1 MVYAYS
7 KGLDSFWHV
16 QRRYN
21 QTKPLVSKYH
31 KKEDDLRPAHRR
43 DRKWEHIVKLSP
55 TSYALCDGGHG
66 DPVFNRT
73 YAGHDPIPTSIV
85 DTYNL
90 SPIVWD
96 IQLPKPD
103 GSYLE
108 TVKVRN
114 GTGDHAHT
122 SRYQFLAEF
131 LPKGLMYVGGTD
143 GRQHIKVIHQQNPP
157 PHRKYYLPKS
167 RSVGASQ
174 WDYYANHNSYLSEYW
189 AEHYQREDDHKYL
202 VFARESYVPDL
213 ELMEK
218 TGVLPNNLQSWKL
231 ISPEF
236 KPVNPKS
243 RVDKERKKELK
254 PHLDEFWQW
263 ACSVGKMLALDDWQY
278 VRDAKD
284 TLRQHNVMK
293 GGVWSNHDSFD
304 GDKVQEIITT
314 SDHELRVPLLTA
326 YMIKSDMKHARTPE
340 DAKKVRAHF
349 NQWANRACGLVT
361 ITKGE

>member
-1 MVYAYS
+1 MYRLS

-21 QTKPLVSKYH
+21 DTKPLVSVHH
-31 KKEDDLRPAHRR
+31 KKEDDLRPADRR

-66 DPVFNRT
+66 DPIFTRS
-73 YAGHDPIPTSIV
+73 YFGRDRIPTSIV

-96 IQLPKPD
+96 IQLQPD

-114 GTGDHAHT
+114 GSGDHAHT

-131 LPKGLMYVGGTD
+131 LPTSLRYTGD
-143 GRQHIKVIHQQNPP
+143 DNGRQYIYIPNPDKIQQV
-157 PHRKYYLPKS
+157 KYYLPKS
-167 RSVGASQ
+167 RSVDAAQ
-174 WDYYANHNSYLSEYW
+174 WDYYVNNKNSQHL

-202 VFARESYVPDL
+202 VFAREAYVPDV

-263 ACSVGKMLALDDWQY
+263 ACSVGKMLVIDDWQY
-278 VRDAKD
+278 VRDAKA
-284 TLRQHNVMK
+284 TLRQHNVLQ
-293 GGVWSNHDSFD
+293 GGVWSSYDSFD

-326 YMIKSDMKHARTPE
+326 YMIKSDMRYARTPE
-340 DAKKVRAHF
+340 DAKRVRAHF
-349 NQWANRACGLVT
+349 NRWANRACGLVT
-361 ITKGE
+361 TTKGE

>member
-1 MVYAYS
+1 MAYGFI
-7 KGLDSFWHV
+7 KGMDSFWHV
-16 QRRYN
+16 ERKYN
-21 QTKPLVSKYH
+21 GTKPLVSKHH

-55 TSYALCDGGHG
+55 TCYALCDGGYG
-66 DPVFNRT
+66 DPNFTSNYHQR
-73 YAGHDPIPTSIV
+73 DPIPTSIV

-96 IQLPKPD
+96 IQLQPD

-114 GTGDHAHT
+114 GSGDHAHT

-131 LPKGLMYVGGTD
+131 LPKGLIYVGGTD

-167 RSVGASQ
+167 RSVDAAQ
-174 WDYYANHNSYLSEYW
+174 WDYITARASTAYW
-189 AEHYQREDDHKYL
+189 LEQFQREDDHKYL
-202 VFARESYVPDL
+202 VFARQSKVPDYAASV
-213 ELMEK
+213 
-218 TGVLPNNLQSWKL
+218 GDIHFGDWAL

-243 RVDKERKKELK
+243 RVDKVRKKELK

-263 ACSVGKMLALDDWQY
+263 ACSVGKMLPIRDWEY
-278 VRDAKD
+278 VRDAKNQ
-284 TLRQHNVMK
+284 LRKANVMTSSQ
-293 GGVWSNHDSFD
+293 WASNNRYN
-304 GDKVQEIITT
+304 GDEVQHILTT
-314 SDHELRVPLLTA
+314 SDHELRLPLLTMF
-326 YMIKSDMKHARTPE
+326 MIQSDMNHATTPD
-340 DAKKVRAHF
+340 DAKKVRASF
-349 NQWANRACGLVT
+349 NRWANQVCGLVT
-361 ITKGE
+361 TTKGE

>member
-1 MVYAYS
+1 MYTLS

-16 QRRYN
+16 ERKYN

-31 KKEDDLRPAHRR
+31 KKEDDLRPADRR

-55 TSYALCDGGHG
+55 TCYALCDGGYG
-66 DPVFNRT
+66 DPIFTRT
-73 YAGHDPIPTSIV
+73 YARRDPIPTSIV
-85 DTYNL
+85 DTYSL

-96 IQLPKPD
+96 IQLQPD

-108 TVKVRN
+108 TVKIRN
-114 GTGDHAHT
+114 GSGDQAHT

-131 LPKGLMYVGGTD
+131 LPTSLRYSGGTD
-143 GRQHIKVIHQQNPP
+143 GRQHIYIPNPD
-157 PHRKYYLPKS
+157 RLRQVKYYLPKS
-167 RSVGASQ
+167 RSVGAAQ
-174 WDYYANHNSYLSEYW
+174 WDYYVNSKSSQHW

-202 VFARESYVPDL
+202 VFAREAYVPDV

-218 TGVLPNNLQSWKL
+218 TGVLPNSLQPWKL

-263 ACSVGKMLALDDWQY
+263 ACSVGKMLAIDDWQY
-278 VRDAKD
+278 VRDAKA
-284 TLRQHNVMK
+284 TLRQHNVLK
-293 GGVWSNHDSFD
+293 GGVWSSHDSFD

-326 YMIKSDMKHARTPE
+326 YMIKSDMRYACTPE
-340 DAKKVRAHF
+340 DAKRVRAHF
-349 NQWANRACGLVT
+349 NRWANRACGLVT
-361 ITKGE
+361 TTKGE

>member
-1 MVYAYS
+1 MAYGYRM
-7 KGLDSFWHV
+7 GLDSFWHIE
-16 QRRYN
+16 RRYN
-21 QTKPLVSKYH
+21 NTKPLVSKYH
-31 KKEDDLRPAHRR
+31 KKEDDLRPAYRR

-73 YAGHDPIPTSIV
+73 YAGRDPIPTSIV

-96 IQLPKPD
+96 IQLQPD

-143 GRQHIKVIHQQNPP
+143 GRQHIKIAGVEGA
-157 PHRKYYLPKS
+157 KYYLPKS
-167 RSVGASQ
+167 QSVDAKQ

-202 VFARESYVPDL
+202 VFARTAHVPDPINSITDL
-213 ELMEK
+213 VFSDW
-218 TGVLPNNLQSWKL
+218 VLV
-231 ISPEF
+231 SPEF

-243 RVDKERKKELK
+243 CVDKERKKELK

-263 ACSVGKMLALDDWQY
+263 ACSVGKMLPIDDWQY
-278 VRDAKD
+278 VRSAKD
-284 TLRQHNVMK
+284 TLREHDVMK

-326 YMIKSDMKHARTPE
+326 YMIKSDMRHARTPE

>member
-1 MVYAYS
+1 MAYGYRM
-7 KGLDSFWHV
+7 GLDSFWHIE
-16 QRRYN
+16 RRYN
-21 QTKPLVSKYH
+21 NTKPLVSKYH
-31 KKEDDLRPAHRR
+31 KKEDDLRPAYRR

-66 DPVFNRT
+66 DPVFTRT
-73 YAGHDPIPTSIV
+73 YAGRNPIPTSIV

-96 IQLPKPD
+96 IQLQPD

-143 GRQHIKVIHQQNPP
+143 GRQHIKIAGVEGA
-157 PHRKYYLPKS
+157 KYYLPKS
-167 RSVGASQ
+167 QSVDAKQ

-202 VFARESYVPDL
+202 VFARTAHVPDPINSITDL
-213 ELMEK
+213 VFSDW
-218 TGVLPNNLQSWKL
+218 VLV
-231 ISPEF
+231 SPEF

-243 RVDKERKKELK
+243 CVDKERKKELK

-263 ACSVGKMLALDDWQY
+263 ACSVGKMLPIDDWQY
-278 VRDAKD
+278 VRSAKD
-284 TLRQHNVMK
+284 TLREHDVMK

-326 YMIKSDMKHARTPE
+326 YMIKSDMRHARTPE

-361 ITKGE
+361 RTKGE

>member
-1 MVYAYS
+1 MAYAYK

-16 QRRYN
+16 ERKYN
-21 QTKPLVSKYH
+21 DTKPLVSKHH

-55 TSYALCDGGHG
+55 TSYALCDAGHG
-66 DPVFNRT
+66 DPIFTRDYVGR
-73 YAGHDPIPTSIV
+73 DRIPTSIV

-96 IQLPKPD
+96 IQLQPD

-114 GTGDHAHT
+114 GSGDGAHT

-131 LPKGLMYVGGTD
+131 LPVSLRYFGDGG
-143 GRQHIKVIHQQNPP
+143 GRQYIAVANEADRAPLT
-157 PHRKYYLPKS
+157 KYYLPKS
-167 RSVGASQ
+167 RSVDAVQ
-174 WDYYANHNSYLSEYW
+174 WDYYVNHKHSQHW

-202 VFARESYVPDL
+202 VFARQSKVPDH
-213 ELMEK
+213 
-218 TGVLPNNLQSWKL
+218 TTSVGDIYFGDWAL

-243 RVDKERKKELK
+243 RVDKARKKELK

-263 ACSVGKMLALDDWQY
+263 ACSVGKMLPIRDWEY
-278 VRDAKD
+278 VRDAKNQ
-284 TLRQHNVMK
+284 LRKANVMTSSQ
-293 GGVWSNHDSFD
+293 WASSNSYDS
-304 GDKVQEIITT
+304 DKIQHILTT
-314 SDHELRVPLLTA
+314 SDHELRLPLLT
-326 YMIKSDMKHARTPE
+326 MFMVQSDMNHATTPE
-340 DAKKVRAHF
+340 DAKKVRRQF

-361 ITKGE
+361 TTKGE